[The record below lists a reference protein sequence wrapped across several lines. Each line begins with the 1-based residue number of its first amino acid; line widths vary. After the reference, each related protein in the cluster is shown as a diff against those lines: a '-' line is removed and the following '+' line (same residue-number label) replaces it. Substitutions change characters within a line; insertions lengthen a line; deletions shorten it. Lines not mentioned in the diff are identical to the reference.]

1 MENNV
6 PEVPNSPQ
14 ELFAMQRKCSC
25 EKDDPQAFAEY
36 LSEVALPEEDPSP
49 YQTVKAIEMM
59 LYRLRNYH
67 FDVLHEDES
76 LTAFQKKL
84 WEDDYQHLEKA
95 LKHIRLVS
103 PD

>member
-1 MENNV
+1 MENNT

-25 EKDDPQAFAEY
+25 EQDDPQAFADF
-36 LSEVALPEEDPSP
+36 LSEVVLPEEDPSP
-49 YQTVKAIEMM
+49 YQTVKAIEML

-67 FDVLHEDES
+67 FDVIQEDDS
-76 LTAFQKKL
+76 LTKFQRKIWK
-84 WEDDYQHLEKA
+84 DDYSRLEKA
-95 LKHIRLVS
+95 LKHIRLIN